1 MSPRFL
7 SMKKLGNED
16 SGRKRYGRCF
26 VYDYTNLHPFKTK
39 MVDVNELCE
48 DGYRLAIQAVDLDKI
63 GSRDAAAF
71 FYIEAAEALIKA
83 LSYDPTLDVKLK
95 AEQYI
100 RRAEELR
107 ALEAQGGKSDLESS
121 LKQRILFHMLFIAML
136 SVKKISI
143 K

>member
-1 MSPRFL
+1 M
-7 SMKKLGNED
+7 
-16 SGRKRYGRCF
+16 YGHAF
-26 VYDYTNLHPFKTK
+26 SHYIKTK

-48 DGYRLAIQAVDLDKI
+48 DGYRLAVQAVDLDKI

-83 LSYDPTLDVKLK
+83 LSYDPSLDVKIQ

-107 ALEAQGGKSDLESS
+107 ALEAQGGKSES
-121 LKQRILFHMLFIAML
+121 LF
-136 SVKKISI
+136 
-143 K
+143 